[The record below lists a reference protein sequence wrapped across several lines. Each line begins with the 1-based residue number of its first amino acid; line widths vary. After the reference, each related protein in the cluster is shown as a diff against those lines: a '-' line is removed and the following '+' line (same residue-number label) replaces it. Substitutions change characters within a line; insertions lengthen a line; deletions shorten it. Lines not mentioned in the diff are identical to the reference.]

1 MIKELEQELIGLV
14 KGVPAF
20 ATSGFSIFNLQDL
33 EAQAGTYINYPLA
46 GVGYN
51 GCEPVQGNQGD
62 PVARSTSAVTLVNGI
77 FLIVIGV
84 EYGYTG
90 KDNSKPA
97 AFDLL
102 DQVRAAVAGF
112 KGVNPRP
119 WRFIG
124 ERPEQA
130 ASGDGVVF
138 YSQVWQTAFVS
149 SGTFNNP

>member
-1 MIKELEQELIGLV
+1 MIKELEAELIGLV
-14 KGVPAF
+14 KSVPTF
-20 ATSGFSIFNLQDL
+20 ATSGFSVFNLGDL
-33 EAQAGTYINYPLA
+33 EAQGGAPVNYPVA

-51 GCEPVQGNQGD
+51 GCAPFEGNQAQSA
-62 PVARSTSAVTLVNGI
+62 ARGANSTVLVDGM
-77 FLIVIGV
+77 FLVVVGV
-84 EYGYTG
+84 QYGYTAL
-90 KDNSKPA
+90 DNSKPT

-102 DQVRAAVAGF
+102 DQIRAVVSGY
-112 KGVNPRP
+112 KGVNSRP

-124 ERPEQA
+124 ERPEQS